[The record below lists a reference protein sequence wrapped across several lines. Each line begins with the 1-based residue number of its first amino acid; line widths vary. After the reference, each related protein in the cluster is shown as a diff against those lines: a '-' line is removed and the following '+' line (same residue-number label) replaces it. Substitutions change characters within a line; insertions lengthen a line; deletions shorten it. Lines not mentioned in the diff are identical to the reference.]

1 MSVATVPLILLPGL
15 LCDDALW
22 AHQVTH
28 LADVAIPQV
37 ADLCGADTLPMMA
50 AAILQQAPDQFALAG
65 LSMGGYLA
73 LEIIRQAPWR
83 VVRLALL
90 ATHARADSREQSE
103 RRRRLQRLA
112 QTGRFATIAPMMLAQ
127 LLHPEHVQDK
137 QLAAVLMAMAERIGA
152 TAFVRQQQAILERA
166 DSREL
171 LPAIRCPTLLIC
183 GAQDQLVPRALMQ
196 EMAEVIPGAQL
207 AVVENAGHL
216 LPLEQ
221 PQVVTALLRDW
232 LQCPL

>member
-73 LEIIRQAPWR
+73 LEIIRQAPGR
-83 VVRLALL
+83 VLRLALL
-90 ATHARADSREQSE
+90 VIL
-103 RRRRLQRLA
+103 LQEPSQQFL
-112 QTGRFATIAPMMLAQ
+112 QIW
-127 LLHPEHVQDK
+127 LLFKINPH
-137 QLAAVLMAMAERIGA
+137 
-152 TAFVRQQQAILERA
+152 FVI
-166 DSREL
+166 
-171 LPAIRCPTLLIC
+171 TL
-183 GAQDQLVPRALMQ
+183 
-196 EMAEVIPGAQL
+196 
-207 AVVENAGHL
+207 
-216 LPLEQ
+216 
-221 PQVVTALLRDW
+221 
-232 LQCPL
+232 

>member
-37 ADLCGADTLPMMA
+37 ADLCGADRLPTMA

-73 LEIIRQAPWR
+73 LEIIRQAPER
-83 VVRLALL
+83 VMRLALL
-90 ATHARADSREQSE
+90 ATHARADNAEQTE

-127 LLHPEHVQDK
+127 LLHPEHVQDQ
-137 QLAAVLMAMAERIGA
+137 QLAAVFMAMAERIGA
-152 TAFVRQQQAILERA
+152 AAFVRQQQAILERA
-166 DSREL
+166 DSRAL
-171 LPAIRCPTLLIC
+171 LPAIRCPTLVLC
-183 GAQDQLVPRALMQ
+183 GARDQLVPRALMQ
-196 EMAEVIPGAQL
+196 EMVQAIPGAQL
-207 AVVENAGHL
+207 AVVEGAGHL

-232 LQCPL
+232 LRRPL